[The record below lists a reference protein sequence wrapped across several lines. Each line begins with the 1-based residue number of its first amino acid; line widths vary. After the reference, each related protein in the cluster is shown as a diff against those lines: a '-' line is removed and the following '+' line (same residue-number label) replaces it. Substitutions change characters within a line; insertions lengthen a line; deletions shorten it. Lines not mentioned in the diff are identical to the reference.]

1 MEKQSSPKPPPP
13 PPPLVSPQDFELLAD
28 DFSSC
33 VASRRLRWLPLPLLD
48 LTLAAIL
55 RRDFPVSVKPLLLLF
70 LEDSASLVF
79 LSPSSLP
86 PLLDSL
92 RSFLLSAD
100 PPPPLKDQ
108 FVASATT
115 ILITTL
121 PSPLD
126 PSSVGPLE
134 SLISILLAIVHRPNH
149 GPDRQSRA
157 GAAECL
163 RELELAFPL
172 LLSTVAGH
180 LWSLAQSERTHA
192 SQSYALLLASTLL
205 HIVQSPLISSPHP
218 LFSTSL
224 PLLPFN
230 IPQSVFSL
238 ADDDRD
244 PTELNLREIRRV
256 LAFLLDR
263 TPALTPCALA
273 EMVSALLGIV
283 DALERRVPA
292 VTALLKVRFSGLIY
306 SYDPV
311 LVHVVLTLYA
321 RFSDAFTG
329 EDELAIARR
338 LVLLSKD
345 AQMPLVF
352 RLLALHWLLG
362 SKHLVDER
370 VSLSELAPCFYPLVF
385 DPLALKAK
393 KLDAL
398 ACIAA
403 RKEVSGGGGESEVV
417 KLFEDGLVCV
427 SAFKWLPP
435 SSSETSMAF
444 RAFHEFLIAVAP
456 AAISDSTIFRFLKG
470 MFVKLVLEHPQL
482 VPVIAAFVDRLWE
495 CNVHRRVGEWLLQTF
510 DEQLLPKLKPGYQLV
525 SCFPIFERIAESDS
539 IPPRGLLEL
548 LTRHVVYLTEKHG
561 PATGLRS
568 WSQGSKVL
576 GICRMMLMHHHSSR
590 VFHGLSRLLGFTC
603 QFFPELEVRDNARI
617 YLRMLV
623 CIPGKKL
630 RHILSLGEQTPGVSP
645 STNSSSFFQV
655 PSPRHSQDLKKIS
668 GVTSFIHLNRVTP
681 LLVKQSWSLAL
692 PSLSTTTNEIGYS
705 EGIRDI
711 VPTSAQSSKE
721 SEVDVEKISLPSEPL
736 RVMDSKVAE
745 IVGILRRHFAWI
757 PDYRHMPGIKIMI
770 PCTLSFEAEPFSRIW
785 GIDSSDLG
793 LNGVEGLP
801 ALYATTLAFSSTS
814 KYGSIPPCRIPFLL
828 GQPSKAGFDIVPIE
842 SGFEKD
848 SSFQASVTIE
858 LEPREPMPGLIDVAI
873 KANVD
878 NGQVISG
885 SLQCISV
892 GLEDM
897 FLKAIAPPDIS
908 KDELPVYYFDLF
920 HALWEACGNSAN
932 TGRETFRL
940 SGGKGAAAISGTRS
954 VKLLEEHPNS
964 LINAV
969 EKHLAPFV
977 VGVIGD
983 TLVNT
988 IKLNGIVRDVVWI
1001 EDSSEFT
1008 VTDAN
1013 ALVPYSDK
1021 QTLQLEYTQDEHD
1034 SVSLHSIISKKSM
1047 GIVLILIFLPP
1058 RFHLLFQM
1066 EIGNVS
1072 ALVRIRTDHWPCL
1085 AYVDEFLESLFSS

>member
-1 MEKQSSPKPPPP
+1 M
-13 PPPLVSPQDFELLAD
+13 
-28 DFSSC
+28 
-33 VASRRLRWLPLPLLD
+33 
-48 LTLAAIL
+48 
-55 RRDFPVSVKPLLLLF
+55 
-70 LEDSASLVF
+70 
-79 LSPSSLP
+79 
-86 PLLDSL
+86 
-92 RSFLLSAD
+92 
-100 PPPPLKDQ
+100 
-108 FVASATT
+108 
-115 ILITTL
+115 
-121 PSPLD
+121 
-126 PSSVGPLE
+126 
-134 SLISILLAIVHRPNH
+134 
-149 GPDRQSRA
+149 
-157 GAAECL
+157 
-163 RELELAFPL
+163 
-172 LLSTVAGH
+172 
-180 LWSLAQSERTHA
+180 
-192 SQSYALLLASTLL
+192 
-205 HIVQSPLISSPHP
+205 
-218 LFSTSL
+218 
-224 PLLPFN
+224 
-230 IPQSVFSL
+230 FSL

-283 DALERRVPA
+283 AALEHRVPA

-362 SKHLVDER
+362 SKHLVDEK

-403 RKEVSGGGGESEVV
+403 REEVSGDGGESEVV
-417 KLFEDGLVCV
+417 KLFNDGLVCV

-435 SSSETSMAF
+435 WSSETSVAF

-456 AAISDSTIFRFLKG
+456 AAISDSTIFCFLKV
-470 MFVKLVLEHPQL
+470 MFVKLALEHPRL

-495 CNVHRRVGEWLLQTF
+495 CNVHRQVGEWLLQTF

-539 IPPRGLLEL
+539 IPPCGLLEL
-548 LTRHVVYLTEKHG
+548 LTRHMVYLTEKHG
-561 PATGLRS
+561 PDAGLRS

-603 QFFPELEVRDNARI
+603 QFFPDLEVRDNARI

-630 RHILSLGEQTPGVSP
+630 RHILSLGEQLLAVSP

-655 PSPRHSQDLKKIS
+655 PSPRHSKDFKKIS
-668 GVTSFIHLNRVTP
+668 GVTSFIHLRRVTS

-692 PSLSTTTNEIGYS
+692 PSLGTTNEISYS

-711 VPTSAQSSKE
+711 VPASVQSNEE

-745 IVGILRRHFAWI
+745 IVGILRKHFACI
-757 PDYRHMPGIKIMI
+757 PDYRHMAGIKITI

-785 GIDSSDLG
+785 GIDLSDLG
-793 LNGVEGLP
+793 SDGVEGLP
-801 ALYATTLAFSSTS
+801 ALYATTLTFTSTS

-828 GQPSKAGFDIVPIE
+828 GQPSKAGLDIVPIG

-848 SSFQASVTIE
+848 SSIQASVTIE

-873 KANVD
+873 KANVE
-878 NGQVISG
+878 NGQIISG

-897 FLKAIAPPDIS
+897 FLQAIAPPDIS

-932 TGRETFRL
+932 TGRETFPL

-954 VKLLEEHPNS
+954 VKLLEEHPDS

-969 EKHLAPFV
+969 EKHLSPFV
-977 VGVIGD
+977 VAVIGD
-983 TLVNT
+983 TLVNSV
-988 IKLNGIVRDVVWI
+988 KLNGILRDVVWI

-1008 VTDAN
+1008 GNDAN

-1034 SVSLHSIISKKSM
+1034 SVNPPAIISKKSM
-1047 GIVLILIFLPP
+1047 GMFLVLVFLPP

-1072 ALVRIRTDHWPCL
+1072 TLIRIRTDHWPCL
-1085 AYVDEFLESLFSS
+1085 AYVDEFLESLFSP